1 MSGDEFAN
9 RDDQAEQPLA
19 PESGTAHW
27 HISALLARVGE
38 VPSGLRDK
46 ASSFV
51 SRKYEQLSERY
62 TETGAK
68 AVLAAMVLLTP
79 VPLPGTSLLPIAL
92 AEGVKQLSGL
102 VTIGGKQ
109 LTGLVTEGGKQMTG
123 AVGSVISEMQSGL
136 ELLAQ
141 QIGISLDEL
150 EKMARELS
158 HEAMR
163 AEKSE

>member
-1 MSGDEFAN
+1 MSGGEFAN
-9 RDDQAEQPLA
+9 FDAQSEQPPI
-19 PESGTAHW
+19 PETSAVDS
-27 HISALLARVGE
+27 HIGALLCRVGE
-38 VPSGLRDK
+38 VPTSLRDK

-62 TETGAK
+62 TSTGAK